1 MQTAPYE
8 PVWYCLR
15 TGAKQEAKVAALL
28 RKEIGLETISLSI
41 RFRRLRQGVPIWVT
55 EALFSGYVFARF
67 SYAAQHRHVRSIS
80 GVVSIVQFG
89 ASPAEVPPV
98 VIEELR
104 ALSRSSEPLEINPA
118 LEAGTEVTVASG
130 PLRGIRTLIARVL
143 PARQRVAILLEIL
156 GAQREVEIESA
167 QLLHHQ
173 PRRAAGLQEAGSR
186 ELRAAKNEKSGQ

>member
-1 MQTAPYE
+1 MQTAPDE

-15 TGAKQEAKVAALL
+15 TGTKQEAKVAVLL

-41 RFRRLRQGVPIWVT
+41 RFRRLRQGAPIWVT

-67 SYAAQHRHVRSIS
+67 SYPAQHRHVRSIS

-98 VIEELR
+98 VIDELR

-118 LEAGTEVTVASG
+118 FEAGTEVTVASG
-130 PLRGIRTLIARVL
+130 PLRGIRTLITRVL

-167 QLLHHQ
+167 HLLHHQ
-173 PRRAAGLQEAGSR
+173 PRRAAGLQEARSR
-186 ELRAAKNEKSGQ
+186 ELRAANYEKSGQ